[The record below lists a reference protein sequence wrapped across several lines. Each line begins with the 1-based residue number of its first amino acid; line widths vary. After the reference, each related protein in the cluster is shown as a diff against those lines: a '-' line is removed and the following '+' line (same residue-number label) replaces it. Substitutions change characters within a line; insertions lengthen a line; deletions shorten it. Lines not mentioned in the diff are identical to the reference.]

1 MQQRIVDLLFQAG
14 ILKDIPRSGYH
25 FLGAGR
31 ESVAAHCFYTAFIG
45 FVMTQLQPELDAR
58 RLLSMCLVHD
68 LLEARTGDLNTVH
81 KSYVTPDNER
91 ALEDTVKNLDFG
103 PHIADLIDEF
113 ERGESRE
120 ARLARDADQ
129 LAFIIDLKKL
139 ADAGYRSPSKWL
151 PPILDRIQTELG
163 QKMTRMI
170 LDSDSDSWWWKN
182 TVDRQGRK
190 H

>member
-1 MQQRIVDLLFQAG
+1 MQRIVDLLFQAG

-31 ESVAAHCFYTAFIG
+31 ESVAEHCFYTAFIA
-45 FVMTQLQPELDAR
+45 FVMTQLQPELDTR

-81 KSYVTPDNER
+81 KSYVTPDNQR
-91 ALEDTVKNLDFG
+91 ALEDTIEGLGFG
-103 PHIADLIDEF
+103 QTIADLIDEF
-113 ERGESRE
+113 ERGETAE
-120 ARLARDADQ
+120 ARYARDADQ

-139 ADAGYRSPSKWL
+139 SDAGHRPPSKWL
-151 PPILDRIQTELG
+151 PPILERIQTELG
-163 QKMTRMI
+163 HQMVQAI
-170 LDSDSDSWWWKN
+170 LNSDSDRWWWKN
-182 TVDRQGRK
+182 TVDRQKRK

>member
-14 ILKDIPRSGYH
+14 ILKDIPRCGYH

-91 ALEDTVKNLDFG
+91 ALEDTVKNM
-103 PHIADLIDEF
+103 
-113 ERGESRE
+113 
-120 ARLARDADQ
+120 Q
-129 LAFIIDLKKL
+129 LV
-139 ADAGYRSPSKWL
+139 
-151 PPILDRIQTELG
+151 LG
-163 QKMTRMI
+163 
-170 LDSDSDSWWWKN
+170 
-182 TVDRQGRK
+182 
-190 H
+190 